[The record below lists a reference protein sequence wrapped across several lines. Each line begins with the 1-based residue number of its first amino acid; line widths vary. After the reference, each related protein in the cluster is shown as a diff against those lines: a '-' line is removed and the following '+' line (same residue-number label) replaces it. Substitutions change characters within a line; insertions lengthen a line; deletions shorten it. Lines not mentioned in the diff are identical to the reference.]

1 MKLIKHDFQ
10 KAPLQFAQK
19 SYFII
24 DKTRLWEVARFG
36 TARSSYFSKLIKRDF
51 ERKVQESEGLEEA
64 NKTKIINGWTAK
76 VRSKCH
82 MLDTNN
88 NLFLMF
94 ISNMTIH

>member
-36 TARSSYFSKLIKRDF
+36 TTSTWSYFSLIKRDF

-76 VRSKCH
+76 VR
-82 MLDTNN
+82 
-88 NLFLMF
+88 F
-94 ISNMTIH
+94 